1 VGAFSPVAYGDVGGQ
16 TDSSSTGAR
25 WQKRIT
31 YVTKGTAR
39 QAFGNLLIAERL
51 AGVRVSCPRCHREGQ
66 AAIWRRFDYY
76 GPKVPL
82 YFTKC
87 AGCHHRT
94 LVKRTEAAELLQ
106 GAGLDQTDGILTGGD
121 ADQVGA
127 LDATSANDAPE
138 LSLEAAKQL
147 VVNRQRALGAKH
159 LNTFEARSELAAATG
174 KNGDEAGALQLFQ
187 DLLADEQH
195 ALGPEHPVTLDTR
208 YHVAVW
214 TAKTGSPIEAVHLGG
229 SLLQDQQRVL
239 GPDHPYTLRTRASIA
254 TWNQAAG
261 GITEAVRQLKELLP
275 DQERVLGPDHPD
287 TISTRQLLANWGGG
301 R

>member
-1 VGAFSPVAYGDVGGQ
+1 VGGETDSGSPVP
-16 TDSSSTGAR
+16 R

-51 AGVRVSCPRCHREGQ
+51 VGVRVSCPRCHRDGQ

-87 AGCHHRT
+87 SGCHHRT
-94 LVKRTEAAELLQ
+94 LVKKAEAAELLHR
-106 GAGLDQTDGILTGGD
+106 AGLAQTDGILTGGD

-127 LDATSANDAPE
+127 VEETSTNEAPE

-159 LNTFEARSELAAATG
+159 PNTLEARSDLAEATG
-174 KNGDEAGALQLFQ
+174 RSGDEAGALQLFQ
-187 DLLADEQH
+187 KLLDDEQH
-195 ALGPEHPVTLDTR
+195 ELGPDHPVTLDTR
-208 YHVAVW
+208 YHVAAW
-214 TAKTGSPIEAVHLGG
+214 TAKAGNPVEAIHLGG
-229 SLLQDQQRVL
+229 ALLQDQERVL

-254 TWNQAAG
+254 TWNVAAG
-261 GITEAVRQLKELLP
+261 GITEAVGQLKESLP
-275 DQERVLGPDHPD
+275 DQERVLGPDHPA
-287 TISTRQLLANWGGG
+287 TISTREFLANWGDG